1 MRAYIYRNNE
11 LEKVELINNR
21 KVMDKKGMVKLKLIM
36 TYLSKLTE
44 KRESH
49 YYVELKI
56 DKDADI
62 Y

>member
-1 MRAYIYRNNE
+1 
-11 LEKVELINNR
+11 
-21 KVMDKKGMVKLKLIM
+21 MVKLKSIM
-36 TYLSKLTE
+36 TYLAKLTE

-56 DKDADI
+56 DKDANI

>member
-1 MRAYIYRNNE
+1 
-11 LEKVELINNR
+11 
-21 KVMDKKGMVKLKLIM
+21 MVKLKSIM

-56 DKDADI
+56 DKDE
-62 Y
+62 

>member
-21 KVMDKKGMVKLKLIM
+21 KVMDKKGMVKLKSIM

-56 DKDADI
+56 DKDE
-62 Y
+62 